1 MTRDNEQTVVDFC
14 NAWEKVNLDQVMS
27 FFTDDIIYHNM
38 PMAPAEG
45 TQAVRDTINGFL
57 SQTAASNWQ
66 IRSIATDGDT
76 VLTER
81 VDRFELKDGKIIE
94 LPVMGTFELRDGKI
108 ARWRDYFD
116 LQTWIKQAQGG

>member
-1 MTRDNEQTVVDFC
+1 
-14 NAWEKVNLDQVMS
+14 
-27 FFTDDIIYHNM
+27 M

-45 TQAVRDTINGFL
+45 TAAVREMINGFL
-57 SQTAASNWQ
+57 SQTAATNWQ
-66 IRSIATDGDT
+66 IKSIATAGDT

-81 VDRFELKDGKIIE
+81 VDRFEMKDGKIIE

-116 LQTWIKQAQGG
+116 LQTWVNQAQA